1 MSIRTANINVRIEP
15 EIKAQAE
22 AILGELGI
30 SASAFFN
37 MAYRQVIR
45 QQGIPFPMTLR
56 RPPRSLEQ
64 MSKNEFD
71 EMMARGLSQAKS
83 GDVIPCEEAF
93 DKLLHTVEVLYGAV
107 SRHFHGEGAEGQ
119 GGGKH
124 EGQSACQNLSH
135 FTILTF
141 CLLIHRLGHGGT
153 ALL

>member
-30 SASAFFN
+30 SATAFFN

-56 RPPRSLEQ
+56 RPSRSLEQ

-93 DKLLHTVEVLYGAV
+93 DNLLHRT
-107 SRHFHGEGAEGQ
+107 
-119 GGGKH
+119 
-124 EGQSACQNLSH
+124 
-135 FTILTF
+135 
-141 CLLIHRLGHGGT
+141 
-153 ALL
+153 